1 MSKNRRSKLS
11 LVFFLKKKKYGAQ
24 PVSLDNLGYH
34 IKLTNL
40 IIDSTTIN
48 NVFLKNNFL
57 YN

>member
-11 LVFFLKKKKYGAQ
+11 LVFFKKKKYGAQ
-24 PVSLDNLGYH
+24 SVSLDNLGYL